1 MHPSPSWSSRL
12 ELRDG
17 ARIVLLSGDI
27 DLTGADEVR
36 MLLIDELDQP
46 GTADVVADLG
56 GVPFLDSAGLG
67 ALISAYNHAEELG
80 LRFTVREPQHT
91 TRRIMEIA
99 GVVELL
105 IPDGAPTGTGEPL

>member
-17 ARIVLLSGDI
+17 TRIVLLSGDI
-27 DLTGADEVR
+27 DLTGADQVR
-36 MLLIDELDQP
+36 RLLIGELDQP
-46 GTADVVADLG
+46 GSAHVVADLS

-80 LRFTVREPQHT
+80 QRFSVREPQHT

-99 GVVELL
+99 GVLELL
-105 IPDGAPTGTGEPL
+105 SQDGPHPERTPDV